1 MNPFDEN
8 KPYCHLNQLNVPTL
22 HVPKNEAAKNPDPL
36 TLPEDTE
43 ILEATEALEVPV
55 EPEFELLAAMDS
67 ESDKYFCGDSMSDL
81 ESYHAPKNDDIIVP
95 QNPNMS
101 GVCDMCLNRLPEKGY
116 CNYGFD
122 NQTFC
127 SIECCDKQIVVD
139 RIISTEANLAKLDLR
154 DEPKQVKLFGVC
166 LKHP

>member
-8 KPYCHLNQLNVPTL
+8 KPYCHLNQLTVSTL
-22 HVPKNEAAKNPDPL
+22 HVPKNEAAKNPDSL

-55 EPEFELLAAMDS
+55 EPELELLAAMDS

-81 ESYHAPKNDDIIVP
+81 ESYYAPKNDDIIVP

-116 CNYGFD
+116 VIMGKD
-122 NQTFC
+122 
-127 SIECCDKQIVVD
+127 SIKEKIAVFSL
-139 RIISTEANLAKLDLR
+139 I
-154 DEPKQVKLFGVC
+154 
-166 LKHP
+166 

>member
-8 KPYCHLNQLNVPTL
+8 KPYCHLNQLTVSTL
-22 HVPKNEAAKNPDPL
+22 HVPKNEAAKNPDSL

-43 ILEATEALEVPV
+43 ILEATKALEVPV

-81 ESYHAPKNDDIIVP
+81 ESYYAPKNDDIIVP

-116 CNYGFD
+116 CNYG
-122 NQTFC
+122 
-127 SIECCDKQIVVD
+127 
-139 RIISTEANLAKLDLR
+139 
-154 DEPKQVKLFGVC
+154 
-166 LKHP
+166 

>member
-8 KPYCHLNQLNVPTL
+8 KPYCHLNQFNVPTL
-22 HVPKNEAAKNPDPL
+22 HVPKNEAAKTPYPL

-67 ESDKYFCGDSMSDL
+67 MSDL
-81 ESYHAPKNDDIIVP
+81 ESYCAPKNDDIIVP

-116 CNYGFD
+116 CNYGFE

-139 RIISTEANLAKLDLR
+139 RMISTEANLAKLDLR
-154 DEPKQVKLFGVC
+154 DEPKQMKLFGVC